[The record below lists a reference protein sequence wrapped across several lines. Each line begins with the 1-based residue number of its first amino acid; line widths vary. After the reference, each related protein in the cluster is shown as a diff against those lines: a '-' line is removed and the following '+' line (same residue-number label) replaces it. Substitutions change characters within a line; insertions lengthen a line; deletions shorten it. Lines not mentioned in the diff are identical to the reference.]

1 MTRALPPSDA
11 MLPASDMPDD
21 VRDGTSVCVPLL
33 RLSGVARSFGEGV
46 GAVTVLRD
54 VELVIQR
61 GEMVAI
67 MGPSGSGKSTLM
79 NVLGCLDRASS
90 GCYEIDGRD
99 VASLSDDDLAALRRE
114 HFGFIFQRYHL
125 MGHLTAQ
132 GNVEVPAVYA
142 GTTKTARAQR
152 SAALLGRLGLG
163 GHLSHR
169 PSQMS
174 GGQQQRVSIARA
186 LMNGGDIILADE
198 PTGALDSR
206 SGLEVMQILCEL
218 HARGHTIILVTHDP
232 GVAAWAQRVIEIAD
246 GRIVR
251 DRVNETP
258 RTAELAALTRER
270 TQTQTQ
276 IQAQTQTETKEDTR
290 ASQIDHTRAAEAPT
304 PDDIAIQK
312 PPAVEVRRRWLA
324 GWPKFSESLSMAW
337 HALASHRLRTGLTM
351 LGIVIGITSVVSL
364 SAIGEGTK
372 RRVLNDIGSIAPN
385 TITVLRGRDFNDDKA
400 AEIRTLLPRDAELL
414 AAQPYTDSVSPQVNA
429 RTVRVRFGRI
439 DTDAQVHGEGANFLR
454 ANGLK
459 LARGRGFDT
468 GEVER
473 QAQVAVIGENA
484 LRKLMPNGG
493 DPIGQIVLAGSL
505 PLRVIGVVRDRSSMF
520 VSRSLNLYVP
530 WTTAASRL
538 AGQQH
543 LEAITVRIL
552 DGHPPSAAEAGI
564 VRVLTR
570 AHGNKDFF
578 TFNMDTVVKSISRTS
593 QMLTL
598 LLSFVALISLV
609 VGGIGVANIM
619 LVSVTERTREIGI
632 RRAIGARRQDILR
645 QFLIEAVLV
654 CLMGGAVGVVLS
666 YAIGQLVAFVV
677 PQVAVVF
684 SVNTFAA
691 AVLCASVIGV
701 ASGWWPSRSAARLDP
716 VDALARE

>member
-1 MTRALPPSDA
+1 MTNS
-11 MLPASDMPDD
+11 PA
-21 VRDGTSVCVPLL
+21 PLL
-33 RLSGVARSFGEGV
+33 RLSGISRAFGEGD

-54 VELVIQR
+54 VELVIER

-79 NVLGCLDRASS
+79 NVLGCLDRATH
-90 GCYEIDGRD
+90 GRYEIDGHD
-99 VASLSDDDLAALRRE
+99 VASLSDDALAQLRRE
-114 HFGFIFQRYHL
+114 YFGFIFQRYHL
-125 MGHLTAQ
+125 MGHLSAQ

-142 GTTKTARAQR
+142 GIPRSQRSSR
-152 SAALLGRLGLG
+152 SAALLERLGLG
-163 GHLSHR
+163 KHLSHR

-198 PTGALDSR
+198 PTGALDSQ
-206 SGLEVMQILCEL
+206 SGLEVMHILREL

-232 GVAAWAQRVIEIAD
+232 NVAAWAQRVIEIAD
-246 GRIVR
+246 GRIKC
-251 DRVNETP
+251 DRLNDTPHAVETP
-258 RTAELAALTRER
+258 VTTETRDVSSGRASSADSLMPDAQKMSRGNSLTRWM
-270 TQTQTQ
+270 
-276 IQAQTQTETKEDTR
+276 
-290 ASQIDHTRAAEAPT
+290 S
-304 PDDIAIQK
+304 
-312 PPAVEVRRRWLA
+312 
-324 GWPKFSESLSMAW
+324 GWPTFAESLSMAW

-351 LGIVIGITSVVSL
+351 LGIIIGITSVVSL

-372 RRVLNDIGSIAPN
+372 QRVLNDIGNIAPN
-385 TITVLRGRDFNDDKA
+385 TITVLRGKDFNDDKA
-400 AEIRTLLPRDAELL
+400 AEIRTLLPRDADLL
-414 AAQPYTDSVSPQVNA
+414 AAQPYTDSVTAQVGP
-429 RTVRVRFGRI
+429 RTTRMRFGRI
-439 DTDAQVHGEGANFLR
+439 DTDAQVHGESADFMR

-459 LARGRGFDT
+459 LARGRSFDAS
-468 GEVER
+468 EVER
-473 QAQVAVIGENA
+473 QAQVALLGENT
-484 LRKLMPNGG
+484 LRKLLPNGG

-520 VSRSLNLYVP
+520 VSRSLNVYVP
-530 WTTAASRL
+530 WTTVASRL

-543 LEAITVRIL
+543 LESITVRIL
-552 DGHPPSAAEAGI
+552 DGHPPAAAEAGI
-564 VRVLTR
+564 IRLLTR
-570 AHGNKDFF
+570 AHGKKDFF
-578 TFNMDTVVKSISRTS
+578 TFNMDTIVKSISRTS

-609 VGGIGVANIM
+609 VGGIGVMNIM

-666 YAIGQLVAFVV
+666 YAIGWLVATFV
-677 PQVAVVF
+677 PQVSVVF
-684 SVNTFAA
+684 STNTFAA
-691 AVLCASVIGV
+691 AVACACAIGML
-701 ASGWWPSRSAARLDP
+701 SGWLPARSAARLDP

>member
-1 MTRALPPSDA
+1 MTN
-11 MLPASDMPDD
+11 ASA
-21 VRDGTSVCVPLL
+21 PLL
-33 RLSGVARSFGEGV
+33 RLSGISRSFGEGD

-54 VELVIQR
+54 VELVIER

-79 NVLGCLDRASS
+79 NVLGCLDRATH
-90 GCYEIDGRD
+90 GRYEIDGHD
-99 VASLSDDDLAALRRE
+99 VASLSDDALAQLRRE
-114 HFGFIFQRYHL
+114 YFGFIFQRYHL
-125 MGHLTAQ
+125 MGHLSAQ

-142 GTTKTARAQR
+142 SIARSQRSMR
-152 SAALLGRLGLG
+152 SAALLERLGLG
-163 GHLSHR
+163 KHLSHR

-198 PTGALDSR
+198 PTGALDSH
-206 SGLEVMQILCEL
+206 SGLEVMHILREL

-232 GVAAWAQRVIEIAD
+232 NVAAWAQRVIEIAD
-246 GRIVR
+246 GRIKC
-251 DRVNETP
+251 DRLNDTPHAVETSVP
-258 RTAELAALTRER
+258 GETRSVASGLGRSTDSSTDSSTVSRVADAPEMSRGNSLTRWM
-270 TQTQTQ
+270 
-276 IQAQTQTETKEDTR
+276 
-290 ASQIDHTRAAEAPT
+290 S
-304 PDDIAIQK
+304 
-312 PPAVEVRRRWLA
+312 
-324 GWPKFSESLSMAW
+324 GWPTFSESLSMAW

-351 LGIVIGITSVVSL
+351 LGIIIGITSVVSL

-372 RRVLNDIGSIAPN
+372 RRVLNDIGNIAPN
-385 TITVLRGRDFNDDKA
+385 TITVLRGKDFNDDKA
-400 AEIRTLLPRDAELL
+400 AEIRTLLPRDADLL
-414 AAQPYTDSVSPQVNA
+414 AAQPYTDSVTAQVGPRTA
-429 RTVRVRFGRI
+429 RMRFGRI
-439 DTDAQVHGEGANFLR
+439 DTDAQVHGEGADFMR

-459 LARGRGFDT
+459 LARGRSFDAS
-468 GEVER
+468 EVER
-473 QAQVAVIGENA
+473 QAQVALLGENT
-484 LRKLMPNGG
+484 LRKLLPNGG

-520 VSRSLNLYVP
+520 VSRSLNVYVP
-530 WTTAASRL
+530 WTTVASRL

-543 LEAITVRIL
+543 LESITVRIL
-552 DGHPPSAAEAGI
+552 DGHPPAAAEAGI
-564 VRVLTR
+564 IRLLTR
-570 AHGNKDFF
+570 AHGKKDFF
-578 TFNMDTVVKSISRTS
+578 TFNMDTIVKSISRTS

-609 VGGIGVANIM
+609 VGGIGVMNIM

-666 YAIGQLVAFVV
+666 YAIGWLVATFV
-677 PQVAVVF
+677 PQVSVVF
-684 SVNTFAA
+684 STNTFAA
-691 AVLCASVIGV
+691 AVACACAIGML
-701 ASGWWPSRSAARLDP
+701 SGWLPARSAARLDP

>member
-11 MLPASDMPDD
+11 MLPASDMPDG
-21 VRDGTSVCVPLL
+21 VRDGAPAGVPLL

-276 IQAQTQTETKEDTR
+276 TQTQTETQEDTR

>member
-1 MTRALPPSDA
+1 MTSA
-11 MLPASDMPDD
+11 
-21 VRDGTSVCVPLL
+21 GEPLL
-33 RLSGVARSFGEGV
+33 RLTGISRTFGEGV

-54 VELVIQR
+54 VELVIRR

-79 NVLGCLDRASS
+79 NVLGCLDRPST
-90 GCYEIDGRD
+90 GRYEIDGQD
-99 VASLSDDDLAALRRE
+99 VASLTDDALARLRRE
-114 HFGFIFQRYHL
+114 YFGFIFQRYHL

-142 GTTKTARAQR
+142 GTSKTSRATR
-152 SAALLGRLGLG
+152 SAALLERLGLG
-163 GHLSHR
+163 KHLSHR
-169 PSQMS
+169 PAQMS

-246 GRIVR
+246 GRVVR
-251 DRVNETP
+251 DRINETP
-258 RTAELAALTRER
+258 RASPRAEQAVDASRTANDDDRHHEPA
-270 TQTQTQ
+270 
-276 IQAQTQTETKEDTR
+276 DR
-290 ASQIDHTRAAEAPT
+290 AGE
-304 PDDIAIQK
+304 DDIV
-312 PPAVEVRRRWLA
+312 PAPASAPATPRQRWLA
-324 GWPKFSESLSMAW
+324 GWPTFSESLAMAW

-372 RRVLNDIGSIAPN
+372 RRVIDDIGSIAPN
-385 TITVLRGRDFNDDKA
+385 TITVLRGKDFNDDKA
-400 AEIRTLLPRDAELL
+400 AEIRTLLPRDVALL
-414 AAQPYTDSVSPQVNA
+414 AAQPYTDSVSPQIGP
-429 RTVRVRFGRI
+429 RTIRMRFGRL
-439 DTDAQVHGEGANFLR
+439 DTDAQVHGEGADFLR

-459 LARGRGFDT
+459 LSRGRSFDAN
-468 GEVER
+468 EVER
-473 QAQVAVIGENA
+473 QAQVALIGENA
-484 LRKLMPNGG
+484 LRKLMPHGG

-505 PLRVIGVVRDRSSMF
+505 PLRIIGVIRDKSSMF
-520 VSRSLNLYVP
+520 VSRSLNVYVP
-530 WTTAASRL
+530 WTTVASRL
-538 AGQQH
+538 SGQQH
-543 LEAITVRIL
+543 LESITVRVL
-552 DGHPPSAAEAGI
+552 DGHPPAAAEAGI
-564 VRVLTR
+564 IRVLTR
-570 AHGNKDFF
+570 AHGQKDFF
-578 TFNMDTVVKSISRTS
+578 TFNMDTIVQSISRTS

-609 VGGIGVANIM
+609 VGGIGVMNIM

-654 CLMGGAVGVVLS
+654 CLMGGAVGVALS
-666 YAIGQLVAFVV
+666 YAIGRLVAMFV
-677 PQVAVVF
+677 PQIAVVF
-684 SVNTFAA
+684 SVSTFVA
-691 AVLCASVIGV
+691 AVMCASVIGM
-701 ASGWWPSRSAARLDP
+701 ASGWWPARSAARLDP

>member
-1 MTRALPPSDA
+1 MTSATA
-11 MLPASDMPDD
+11 
-21 VRDGTSVCVPLL
+21 PLL
-33 RLSGVARSFGEGV
+33 RLEGVSRTFGEGV

-54 VELVIQR
+54 VDLEIGR

-79 NVLGCLDRASS
+79 NVLGCLDRASA
-90 GCYEIDGRD
+90 GRYEIDGYD
-99 VASLSDDDLAALRRE
+99 VASLSDDALAARRRE
-114 HFGFIFQRYHL
+114 SFGFIFQRYHL

-142 GTTKTARAQR
+142 GTSKTARSLR
-152 SAALLGRLGLG
+152 SAALLERLGLG
-163 GHLSHR
+163 KHLSHR

-206 SGLEVMQILCEL
+206 SGLEVMQILREL

-232 GVAAWAQRVIEIAD
+232 GVAAWAQRIIEIAD

-251 DRVNETP
+251 DRMNDTPCVPVTDSAATAHYETSRDDRAEGQTP
-258 RTAELAALTRER
+258 SAATAAATA
-270 TQTQTQ
+270 TF
-276 IQAQTQTETKEDTR
+276 
-290 ASQIDHTRAAEAPT
+290 
-304 PDDIAIQK
+304 
-312 PPAVEVRRRWLA
+312 RRQPSRWMR
-324 GWPKFSESLSMAW
+324 GWPTFSESLSMAW

-351 LGIVIGITSVVSL
+351 LGIIIGITSVVSL

-372 RRVLNDIGSIAPN
+372 RRVLDDIGNIAPN
-385 TITVLRGRDFNDDKA
+385 TITVLRGKDFNDDRA
-400 AEIRTLLPRDAELL
+400 VEIRTLLPRDAALL
-414 AAQPYTDSVSPQVNA
+414 AAQPYTDSVTPQVGPRTA
-429 RTVRVRFGRI
+429 RMRFGRL
-439 DTDAQVHGEGANFLR
+439 DTDAQVHGEGADFLR

-459 LARGRGFDT
+459 LARGRSFDT
-468 GEVER
+468 VEVEH
-473 QAQVAVIGENA
+473 QAQVALLGENT

-493 DPIGQIVLAGSL
+493 DPVGQIVLAGSL
-505 PLRVIGVVRDRSSMF
+505 PLRIIGVVRDRSSMF
-520 VSRSLNLYVP
+520 ISRSLNVYAP
-530 WTTAASRL
+530 WTTVASRL
-538 AGQQH
+538 SGQQH
-543 LEAITVRIL
+543 LESITVRIL
-552 DGHPPSAAEAGI
+552 DGHPPAAAEAGI
-564 VRVLTR
+564 IRVLTR
-570 AHGNKDFF
+570 AHGQKDFF
-578 TFNMDTVVKSISRTS
+578 TFNMDTIVKSISRTS
-593 QMLTL
+593 HMLTL

-609 VGGIGVANIM
+609 VGGIGVMNIM

-654 CLMGGAVGVVLS
+654 CMMGGAVGVGLS
-666 YAIGQLVAFVV
+666 YAIGWLVEALV

-684 SVNTFAA
+684 SASTLTA
-691 AVLCASVIGV
+691 AVICACAIGV
-701 ASGWWPSRSAARLDP
+701 VSGWWPARSAARLDP

>member
-1 MTRALPPSDA
+1 MTRA
-11 MLPASDMPDD
+11 
-21 VRDGTSVCVPLL
+21 GEPLL
-33 RLSGVARSFGEGV
+33 RLAGVCRTFGEGAS
-46 GAVTVLRD
+46 AVTVLHD
-54 VELVIQR
+54 VDLVIR
-61 GEMVAI
+61 RAEMVAI

-79 NVLGCLDRASS
+79 NVLGCLDRASA
-90 GCYEIDGRD
+90 GRYEIDGRD
-99 VASLSDDDLAALRRE
+99 VASLADDALARLRRE
-114 HFGFIFQRYHL
+114 YFGFIFQRYHL

-142 GTTKTARAQR
+142 GTPKPSRAARA
-152 SAALLGRLGLG
+152 AALLERLGLG
-163 GHLSHR
+163 AHVSHR
-169 PSQMS
+169 PAQMS

-206 SGLEVMQILCEL
+206 SGLEVMQILREL

-232 GVAAWAQRVIEIAD
+232 GVAAWAQRVIDIAD

-251 DRVNETP
+251 DRINETP
-258 RTAELAALTRER
+258 PVSEADGAARR
-270 TQTQTQ
+270 DR
-276 IQAQTQTETKEDTR
+276 KPG
-290 ASQIDHTRAAEAPT
+290 RAAEEAWGVGSGDVGGGMSGDVNRDVSGDVNRDVVTAPRAGQ
-304 PDDIAIQK
+304 PQQQQQQQ
-312 PPAVEVRRRWLA
+312 PQQQPRRRPWLA
-324 GWPKFSESLSMAW
+324 GWPTFSESLAMAW

-372 RRVLNDIGSIAPN
+372 RRVIDDIGSIAPN
-385 TITVLRGRDFNDDKA
+385 TITVLRGKDFNDDKA
-400 AEIRTLLPRDAELL
+400 AEIRTLLPRDAALL
-414 AAQPYTDSVSPQVNA
+414 AAQPYTDSVSPQIGP
-429 RTVRVRFGRI
+429 RTIRVRFGRL
-439 DTDAQVHGEGANFLR
+439 DTDAQVHGEGADFLR

-459 LARGRGFDT
+459 LARGRSFDAK
-468 GEVER
+468 EIER

-505 PLRVIGVVRDRSSMF
+505 PLRIIGVIRDKSSMF
-520 VSRSLNLYVP
+520 VSRSLNVYVP
-530 WTTAASRL
+530 WTTVASRL
-538 AGQQH
+538 SGQQH
-543 LEAITVRIL
+543 LESITVRVV
-552 DGHPPSAAEAGI
+552 DGHPPAAAEAGI
-564 VRVLTR
+564 IRVLTH
-570 AHGNKDFF
+570 AHGQKDFF
-578 TFNMDTVVKSISRTS
+578 TFNMDTIVKSISRTS

-609 VGGIGVANIM
+609 VGGIGVMNIM

-654 CLMGGAVGVVLS
+654 CLMGGAVGVALS
-666 YAIGQLVAFVV
+666 YVIGRLVTLFV
-677 PQVAVVF
+677 PQIAVVF
-684 SVNTFAA
+684 SVSTFVA
-691 AVLCASVIGV
+691 AVACASAIGM
-701 ASGWWPSRSAARLDP
+701 ASGWWPARSAARLDP

>member
-1 MTRALPPSDA
+1 MTNAA
-11 MLPASDMPDD
+11 A
-21 VRDGTSVCVPLL
+21 PLL
-33 RLSGVARSFGEGV
+33 RLSGISRTFGEGV

-54 VELVIQR
+54 VELEIRR

-79 NVLGCLDRASS
+79 NVLGCLDRAT
-90 GCYEIDGRD
+90 GGRYEIDGHD
-99 VASLSDDDLAALRRE
+99 VASLSDDALAKLRRE
-114 HFGFIFQRYHL
+114 YFGFIFQRYHL

-142 GTTKTARAQR
+142 GMARAQR
-152 SAALLGRLGLG
+152 SPRSAALLERLGLG
-163 GHLSHR
+163 KHLSHR
-169 PSQMS
+169 PAQMS

-198 PTGALDSR
+198 PTGALDSH
-206 SGLEVMQILCEL
+206 SGLEVMRILREL

-246 GRIVR
+246 GRVR
-251 DRVNETP
+251 WDGVNETP
-258 RTAELAALTRER
+258 RDVDAPTRGGPGDASSS
-270 TQTQTQ
+270 TSTSSASP
-276 IQAQTQTETKEDTR
+276 ISFASSPASPSPP
-290 ASQIDHTRAAEAPT
+290 ASQRHRLA
-304 PDDIAIQK
+304 
-312 PPAVEVRRRWLA
+312 RWMS
-324 GWPKFSESLSMAW
+324 GWPTFSESLAMAW

-351 LGIVIGITSVVSL
+351 LGIIIGITSVVSL

-372 RRVLNDIGSIAPN
+372 RRVLDDIGNIAPN

-400 AEIRTLLPRDAELL
+400 AEIRTLLPRDAMLL
-414 AAQPYTDSVSPQVNA
+414 AAQPYTDSVTAQVGP
-429 RTVRVRFGRI
+429 RTVRMRFGRL
-439 DTDAQVHGEGANFLR
+439 DTDAQVHGEGADFMR

-459 LARGRGFDT
+459 LARGRSFD
-468 GEVER
+468 ESEIER
-473 QAQVAVIGENA
+473 QAQVALLGENT

-493 DPIGQIVLAGSL
+493 DPVGKIVLAGSL

-520 VSRSLNLYVP
+520 VSRSLNVYVP
-530 WTTAASRL
+530 WTTVASRL

-543 LEAITVRIL
+543 LESITVRIV
-552 DGHPPSAAEAGI
+552 DGHPPAAAEAGI
-564 VRVLTR
+564 IRALTR
-570 AHGNKDFF
+570 AHGRKDFF
-578 TFNMDTVVKSISRTS
+578 TFNMDTIVKSISRTS

-609 VGGIGVANIM
+609 VGGIGVMNIM

-654 CLMGGAVGVVLS
+654 CLMGGAIGVALS
-666 YAIGQLVAFVV
+666 YAIGWLVSTFV

-691 AVLCASVIGV
+691 ALACACTIGML
-701 ASGWWPSRSAARLDP
+701 SGWLPARSAARLDP

>member
-1 MTRALPPSDA
+1 
-11 MLPASDMPDD
+11 
-21 VRDGTSVCVPLL
+21 VTSAGEPLL
-33 RLSGVARSFGEGV
+33 RLTGISRTFGEGV

-54 VELVIQR
+54 VELVIRR

-79 NVLGCLDRASS
+79 NVLGCLDRPST
-90 GCYEIDGRD
+90 GRYEIDGQD
-99 VASLSDDDLAALRRE
+99 VASLADDALARLRRE
-114 HFGFIFQRYHL
+114 YFGFIFQRYHL

-142 GTTKTARAQR
+142 GTSKTSRAVR
-152 SAALLGRLGLG
+152 SAALLERLGLG
-163 GHLSHR
+163 RHLSHR
-169 PSQMS
+169 PAQMS

-246 GRIVR
+246 GRVVR
-251 DRVNETP
+251 DRINETP
-258 RTAELAALTRER
+258 RTSPRAEEAVDAPR
-270 TQTQTQ
+270 T
-276 IQAQTQTETKEDTR
+276 ADDDDRHHEPADG
-290 ASQIDHTRAAEAPT
+290 AGA
-304 PDDIAIQK
+304 DDIVP
-312 PPAVEVRRRWLA
+312 PPASAPATLRRRWLA
-324 GWPKFSESLSMAW
+324 GWPTFSESLAMAW

-372 RRVLNDIGSIAPN
+372 RRVIDDIGSIAPN
-385 TITVLRGRDFNDDKA
+385 TITVLRGKDFNDDKA
-400 AEIRTLLPRDAELL
+400 AEIRTLLPRDATLL
-414 AAQPYTDSVSPQVNA
+414 AAQPYTDSVSPQIGP
-429 RTVRVRFGRI
+429 RTIRMRFGRL
-439 DTDAQVHGEGANFLR
+439 DTDAQVHGEGADFLR

-459 LARGRGFDT
+459 LSRGRSFDAN
-468 GEVER
+468 EVER
-473 QAQVAVIGENA
+473 QAQVALIGENA
-484 LRKLMPNGG
+484 LRKLMPHGG

-505 PLRVIGVVRDRSSMF
+505 PLRIIGVIRDKSSMF
-520 VSRSLNLYVP
+520 VSRSLNVYVP
-530 WTTAASRL
+530 WTTVASRL
-538 AGQQH
+538 SGQQH
-543 LEAITVRIL
+543 LESITVRVL
-552 DGHPPSAAEAGI
+552 DGHPPAAAEAGI
-564 VRVLTR
+564 IRVLTR
-570 AHGNKDFF
+570 AHGQKDFF
-578 TFNMDTVVKSISRTS
+578 TFNMDTIVQSISRTS

-609 VGGIGVANIM
+609 VGGIGVMNIM

-654 CLMGGAVGVVLS
+654 CLMGGAVGVALS
-666 YAIGQLVAFVV
+666 YAIGRLVAMFV
-677 PQVAVVF
+677 PQIAVVF
-684 SVNTFAA
+684 SVSTFVA
-691 AVLCASVIGV
+691 AVMCASAIGM
-701 ASGWWPSRSAARLDP
+701 ASGWWPARSAARLDP

>member
-1 MTRALPPSDA
+1 MTSA
-11 MLPASDMPDD
+11 
-21 VRDGTSVCVPLL
+21 GEPLL
-33 RLSGVARSFGEGV
+33 RLTGISRTFGEGV

-54 VELVIQR
+54 VELVIRR

-79 NVLGCLDRASS
+79 NVLGCLDRPST
-90 GCYEIDGRD
+90 GRYEIDGQD
-99 VASLSDDDLAALRRE
+99 VASLADDALARLRRE
-114 HFGFIFQRYHL
+114 YFGFIFQRYHL

-142 GTTKTARAQR
+142 GTSKTSRAVR
-152 SAALLGRLGLG
+152 SAALLERLGLG
-163 GHLSHR
+163 RHLSHR
-169 PSQMS
+169 PAQMS

-246 GRIVR
+246 GRVVR
-251 DRVNETP
+251 DRINETP
-258 RTAELAALTRER
+258 RTSPRAEEAVDAPR
-270 TQTQTQ
+270 T
-276 IQAQTQTETKEDTR
+276 ADDDDRHHEPADG
-290 ASQIDHTRAAEAPT
+290 AGA
-304 PDDIAIQK
+304 DDIVP
-312 PPAVEVRRRWLA
+312 PPASAPATLRRRWLA
-324 GWPKFSESLSMAW
+324 GWPTFSESLAMAW

-372 RRVLNDIGSIAPN
+372 RRVIDDIGSIAPN
-385 TITVLRGRDFNDDKA
+385 TITVLRGKDFNDDKA
-400 AEIRTLLPRDAELL
+400 AEIRTLLPRDATLL
-414 AAQPYTDSVSPQVNA
+414 AAQPYTDSVSPQIGP
-429 RTVRVRFGRI
+429 RTIRMRFGRL
-439 DTDAQVHGEGANFLR
+439 DTDAQVHGEGADFLR

-459 LARGRGFDT
+459 LSRGRSFDAN
-468 GEVER
+468 EVER
-473 QAQVAVIGENA
+473 QAQVALIGENA
-484 LRKLMPNGG
+484 LRKLMPHGG

-505 PLRVIGVVRDRSSMF
+505 PLRIIGVIRDKSSMF
-520 VSRSLNLYVP
+520 VSRSLNVYVP
-530 WTTAASRL
+530 WTTVASRL
-538 AGQQH
+538 SGQQH
-543 LEAITVRIL
+543 LESITVRVL
-552 DGHPPSAAEAGI
+552 DGHPPAAAEAGI
-564 VRVLTR
+564 IRVLTR
-570 AHGNKDFF
+570 AHGQKDFF
-578 TFNMDTVVKSISRTS
+578 TFNMDTIVQSISRTS

-609 VGGIGVANIM
+609 VGGIGVMNIM

-654 CLMGGAVGVVLS
+654 CLMGGAVGVALS
-666 YAIGQLVAFVV
+666 YAIGRLVAMFV
-677 PQVAVVF
+677 PQIAVVF
-684 SVNTFAA
+684 SVSTFVA
-691 AVLCASVIGV
+691 AVMCASAIGM
-701 ASGWWPSRSAARLDP
+701 ASGWWPARSAARLDP

>member
-1 MTRALPPSDA
+1 
-11 MLPASDMPDD
+11 
-21 VRDGTSVCVPLL
+21 VTSAGEPLL
-33 RLSGVARSFGEGV
+33 RLTGISRTFGEGV

-54 VELVIQR
+54 VELVIRR

-79 NVLGCLDRASS
+79 NVLGCLDRPST
-90 GCYEIDGRD
+90 GRYEIDGQD
-99 VASLSDDDLAALRRE
+99 VASLADDALARLRRE
-114 HFGFIFQRYHL
+114 YFGFIFQRYHL

-142 GTTKTARAQR
+142 GTSKTSRAVR
-152 SAALLGRLGLG
+152 SAALLERLGLG
-163 GHLSHR
+163 RHLSHR
-169 PSQMS
+169 PAQMS

-246 GRIVR
+246 GRVVR
-251 DRVNETP
+251 DRINETP
-258 RTAELAALTRER
+258 RTSPRAEEAVDAPR
-270 TQTQTQ
+270 T
-276 IQAQTQTETKEDTR
+276 ADDDDRHHEPADG
-290 ASQIDHTRAAEAPT
+290 AGA
-304 PDDIAIQK
+304 DDIVP
-312 PPAVEVRRRWLA
+312 PPASAPATLRRRWLA
-324 GWPKFSESLSMAW
+324 GWPTFSESLAMAW

-372 RRVLNDIGSIAPN
+372 RRVIDDIGSIAPN
-385 TITVLRGRDFNDDKA
+385 TITVLRGKDFNDDKA
-400 AEIRTLLPRDAELL
+400 AEIRTLLPRDATLL
-414 AAQPYTDSVSPQVNA
+414 AAQPYTDSVSPQIGP
-429 RTVRVRFGRI
+429 RTIRMRFGRL
-439 DTDAQVHGEGANFLR
+439 DTDAQVHGEGADFLR

-459 LARGRGFDT
+459 LSRGRSFDAN
-468 GEVER
+468 EVER
-473 QAQVAVIGENA
+473 QAQVALIGENA
-484 LRKLMPNGG
+484 LRKLMPHGG

-505 PLRVIGVVRDRSSMF
+505 PLRIIGVIRDKSSMF
-520 VSRSLNLYVP
+520 VSRSLNVYVP
-530 WTTAASRL
+530 WTTVASRL
-538 AGQQH
+538 SGQQH
-543 LEAITVRIL
+543 LESITVRVL
-552 DGHPPSAAEAGI
+552 DGHPPAAAEAGI
-564 VRVLTR
+564 IRVLTR
-570 AHGNKDFF
+570 AHGQKDFF
-578 TFNMDTVVKSISRTS
+578 TFNMDTIVQSISRTS

-609 VGGIGVANIM
+609 VGGIGVMNIM

-654 CLMGGAVGVVLS
+654 CLMGGAVGVALS
-666 YAIGQLVAFVV
+666 YAIGRLVATFV
-677 PQVAVVF
+677 PQIAVVF
-684 SVNTFAA
+684 SVSTFVA
-691 AVLCASVIGV
+691 AVMCASVIGM
-701 ASGWWPSRSAARLDP
+701 ASGWWPARSAARLDP

>member
-1 MTRALPPSDA
+1 MTS
-11 MLPASDMPDD
+11 ASA
-21 VRDGTSVCVPLL
+21 PLL
-33 RLSGVARSFGEGV
+33 RLCGISRTFGEGV
-46 GAVTVLRD
+46 GAVTVLRNVD
-54 VELVIQR
+54 LEIRR

-79 NVLGCLDRASS
+79 NVLGCLDRATE
-90 GCYEIDGRD
+90 GRYEIDGRD
-99 VASLSDDDLAALRRE
+99 VASLSDDALAKLRRE
-114 HFGFIFQRYHL
+114 YFGFIFQRYHL

-132 GNVEVPAVYA
+132 ANVEVPAVYA
-142 GTTKTARAQR
+142 GVTRSNRASR
-152 SAALLGRLGLG
+152 SAALLERLGLG
-163 GHLSHR
+163 KHRLHR

-206 SGLEVMQILCEL
+206 SGREVMHILREL
-218 HARGHTIILVTHDP
+218 HTRGHTIILVTHDP

-246 GRIVR
+246 GRVKG
-251 DRVNETP
+251 DRINETP
-258 RTAELAALTRER
+258 RAVEAPADDGRRDGDNGGDGGDDGIEGDSPSSSDSSSRASEPSPSSQRPWLTRWI
-270 TQTQTQ
+270 T
-276 IQAQTQTETKEDTR
+276 
-290 ASQIDHTRAAEAPT
+290 
-304 PDDIAIQK
+304 
-312 PPAVEVRRRWLA
+312 
-324 GWPKFSESLSMAW
+324 GWPTFSESLAMAW

-351 LGIVIGITSVVSL
+351 LGIIIGITSVVSL

-372 RRVLNDIGSIAPN
+372 RRVLDDIGNIAPN
-385 TITVLRGRDFNDDKA
+385 TITVLRGKDFNDDKA
-400 AEIRTLLPRDAELL
+400 TEIRTLLPRDAALL
-414 AAQPYTDSVSPQVNA
+414 AAQPYTDSVTPQIGPRTA
-429 RTVRVRFGRI
+429 RMRFGRI
-439 DTDAQVHGEGANFLR
+439 DTDAQVHGEGADFMR

-459 LARGRGFDT
+459 LARGRSFDAS
-468 GEVER
+468 EVAR
-473 QAQVAVIGENA
+473 QAQVALLGENT

-493 DPIGQIVLAGSL
+493 DPIGKIVLAGSL

-520 VSRSLNLYVP
+520 VSRTLNVYVP
-530 WTTAASRL
+530 WTTVASRL

-543 LEAITVRIL
+543 LESITVRIL
-552 DGHPPSAAEAGI
+552 DGHPPAAAEAGI

-570 AHGNKDFF
+570 AHGQKDFF
-578 TFNMDTVVKSISRTS
+578 TFNMDTIVKSISRTS

-609 VGGIGVANIM
+609 VGGIGVMNIM

-654 CLMGGAVGVVLS
+654 CLMGGAIGVALS
-666 YAIGQLVAFVV
+666 YAIGWLVSTLI

-691 AVLCASVIGV
+691 AVACACAIGML
-701 ASGWWPSRSAARLDP
+701 SGWLPARSAARLDP

>member
-1 MTRALPPSDA
+1 
-11 MLPASDMPDD
+11 MPDG
-21 VRDGTSVCVPLL
+21 VRDGAPAGVPLL

-276 IQAQTQTETKEDTR
+276 TQTQTETQEDTR

>member
-1 MTRALPPSDA
+1 MTHTLPPRDRS
-11 MLPASDMPDD
+11 MPEGAAAPVPVTDT
-21 VRDGTSVCVPLL
+21 GAPPLL
-33 RLSGVARSFGEGV
+33 HLTGVGRSFGEGV
-46 GAVTVLRD
+46 SAVTVLRD
-54 VELVIQR
+54 VELTIR
-61 GEMVAI
+61 CGEMVAI

-79 NVLGCLDRASS
+79 NVLGCLDRASH
-90 GCYEIDGRD
+90 GRYEIDGRD

-142 GTTKTARAQR
+142 GTSKPARAQR

-163 GHLSHR
+163 GHLTHR

-270 TQTQTQ
+270 TQESAHAS
-276 IQAQTQTETKEDTR
+276 AQEHPVGQRIDEDARVSR
-290 ASQIDHTRAAEAPT
+290 ATIAP
-304 PDDIAIQK
+304 
-312 PPAVEVRRRWLA
+312 RSRGWFA

-351 LGIVIGITSVVSL
+351 LGIIIGITSVVSL

-372 RRVLNDIGSIAPN
+372 RRVLDDIGSISPN
-385 TITVLRGRDFNDDKA
+385 TITVLRGKDFNDDKA
-400 AEIRTLLPRDAELL
+400 AEIRTLLPRDADLL
-414 AAQPYTDSVSPQVNA
+414 AAQPYTDSVSPQINA

-459 LARGRGFDT
+459 LARGRSFDAA
-468 GEVER
+468 EVAR
-473 QAQVAVIGENA
+473 QAQVVVIGENA
-484 LRKLMPNGG
+484 LKKLMPNGG

-505 PLRVIGVVRDRSSMF
+505 PLRVVGVVRDRSSMF
-520 VSRSLNLYVP
+520 VSRSLNLFVP
-530 WTTAASRL
+530 WSTAASRL

-543 LEAITVRIL
+543 LEAITVRII

-666 YAIGQLVAFVV
+666 YAIGQLVAFAV

-684 SVNTFAA
+684 SVHTFAA
-691 AVLCASVIGV
+691 AVMCASVIGV

>member
-1 MTRALPPSDA
+1 MTI
-11 MLPASDMPDD
+11 ASA
-21 VRDGTSVCVPLL
+21 PLL
-33 RLSGVARSFGEGV
+33 RLSGISRAFGEGD

-54 VELVIQR
+54 VELVIER

-79 NVLGCLDRASS
+79 NVLGCLDRATQ
-90 GCYEIDGRD
+90 GRYEIDGHD
-99 VASLSDDDLAALRRE
+99 VASLSDDALAKLRRE
-114 HFGFIFQRYHL
+114 YFGFIFQRYHL
-125 MGHLTAQ
+125 MGHLSAQ

-142 GTTKTARAQR
+142 GIPRSQRSSR
-152 SAALLGRLGLG
+152 SAALLERLGLG
-163 GHLSHR
+163 KHLSHR

-198 PTGALDSR
+198 PTGALDSH
-206 SGLEVMQILCEL
+206 SGLEVMHILREL

-232 GVAAWAQRVIEIAD
+232 NVAAWAQRVIEIAD
-246 GRIVR
+246 GRIKC
-251 DRVNETP
+251 DRMN
-258 RTAELAALTRER
+258 
-270 TQTQTQ
+270 
-276 IQAQTQTETKEDTR
+276 DTL
-290 ASQIDHTRAAEAPT
+290 HAAEASVTRET
-304 PDDIAIQK
+304 PNVSSGPESSVDSRVADA
-312 PPAVEVRRRWLA
+312 PEMSRGNSLTRWMS
-324 GWPKFSESLSMAW
+324 GWPTFAESLSMAW

-372 RRVLNDIGSIAPN
+372 RRVLDDIGNIAPN
-385 TITVLRGRDFNDDKA
+385 TITVLRGKDFNDDKA
-400 AEIRTLLPRDAELL
+400 AEIRTLLPRDADLL
-414 AAQPYTDSVSPQVNA
+414 AAQPYTDSVTAQVGPRTA
-429 RTVRVRFGRI
+429 RMRFGRI
-439 DTDAQVHGEGANFLR
+439 DTDAQVHGESADFMR

-459 LARGRGFDT
+459 LARGRSFDAS
-468 GEVER
+468 EVER
-473 QAQVAVIGENA
+473 QAQVALLGENT
-484 LRKLMPNGG
+484 LRKLLPNGG

-505 PLRVIGVVRDRSSMF
+505 PLRVIGVVRDRASMF
-520 VSRSLNLYVP
+520 VSRSLNVYVP
-530 WTTAASRL
+530 WTTVASRL

-543 LEAITVRIL
+543 LESITVRIL
-552 DGHPPSAAEAGI
+552 DGHPPAAAEAGI
-564 VRVLTR
+564 IRLLTR
-570 AHGNKDFF
+570 AHGKKDFF
-578 TFNMDTVVKSISRTS
+578 TFNMDTIVKSISRTS

-609 VGGIGVANIM
+609 VGGIGVMNIM

-666 YAIGQLVAFVV
+666 YAIGWLVATFV
-677 PQVAVVF
+677 PQVSVVF
-684 SVNTFAA
+684 STNTFAA
-691 AVLCASVIGV
+691 AVACACAIGML
-701 ASGWWPSRSAARLDP
+701 SGWLPARSAARLDP

>member
-1 MTRALPPSDA
+1 MTA
-11 MLPASDMPDD
+11 AS
-21 VRDGTSVCVPLL
+21 TPLL
-33 RLSGVARSFGEGV
+33 RLSGISRTFGEGV
-46 GAVTVLRD
+46 GAVTVLRNVD
-54 VELVIQR
+54 LTIRR

-79 NVLGCLDRASS
+79 NVLGCLDRATE
-90 GCYEIDGRD
+90 GRYEIDGHD
-99 VASLSDDDLAALRRE
+99 VALLSDDALAKLRRE
-114 HFGFIFQRYHL
+114 YFGFIFQRYHL

-132 GNVEVPAVYA
+132 ANVEVPAVYA
-142 GTTKTARAQR
+142 GVTRSNRASR
-152 SAALLGRLGLG
+152 SAALLERLGLG
-163 GHLSHR
+163 KHRLHR

-206 SGLEVMQILCEL
+206 SGREVMHILREL

-232 GVAAWAQRVIEIAD
+232 GVAAWAQRVIEISD
-246 GRIVR
+246 GRVKG
-251 DRVNETP
+251 DRINDTP
-258 RTAELAALTRER
+258 RVVESTADVGPNDGDDGDDGGHEGNEGSEEDEDDGNPSSSYSPPTTANASSPSSQRPWLTRWI
-270 TQTQTQ
+270 T
-276 IQAQTQTETKEDTR
+276 
-290 ASQIDHTRAAEAPT
+290 
-304 PDDIAIQK
+304 
-312 PPAVEVRRRWLA
+312 
-324 GWPKFSESLSMAW
+324 GWPTFSESLAMAW

-351 LGIVIGITSVVSL
+351 LGIIIGITSVVSL

-372 RRVLNDIGSIAPN
+372 RRVLDDIGNIAPN
-385 TITVLRGRDFNDDKA
+385 TITVLRGKDFNDDKA
-400 AEIRTLLPRDAELL
+400 TEIRTLLPRDATLL
-414 AAQPYTDSVSPQVNA
+414 AAQPYTDSVTPQIGPRTA
-429 RTVRVRFGRI
+429 RMRFGRI
-439 DTDAQVHGEGANFLR
+439 DTDAQIHGEGAEFLR

-459 LARGRGFDT
+459 LARGRSFDAS
-468 GEVER
+468 EVAR
-473 QAQVAVIGENA
+473 QAQVALLGENT

-493 DPIGQIVLAGSL
+493 DPIGKIVLAGSL

-520 VSRSLNLYVP
+520 VSRTLNVYVP
-530 WTTAASRL
+530 WTTVASRL

-543 LEAITVRIL
+543 LESITVRIL
-552 DGHPPSAAEAGI
+552 DGHPPAAAEAGI

-570 AHGNKDFF
+570 AHGQKDFF
-578 TFNMDTVVKSISRTS
+578 TFNMDTIVKSISRTS

-609 VGGIGVANIM
+609 VGGIGVMNIM

-654 CLMGGAVGVVLS
+654 CLMGGAIGVALS
-666 YAIGQLVAFVV
+666 YAIGWLVSTLI

-684 SVNTFAA
+684 SANTFAA
-691 AVLCASVIGV
+691 AVACACAIGML
-701 ASGWWPSRSAARLDP
+701 SGWLPARSAARLDP

>member
-1 MTRALPPSDA
+1 MTSAA
-11 MLPASDMPDD
+11 
-21 VRDGTSVCVPLL
+21 VPLL
-33 RLSGVARSFGEGV
+33 RLTGVSRTFGEGV
-46 GAVTVLRD
+46 GTVTVLRD
-54 VELVIQR
+54 VELEIGR

-79 NVLGCLDRASS
+79 NVLGCLDRAS
-90 GCYEIDGRD
+90 GGRYEIDGQD
-99 VASLSDDDLAALRRE
+99 VASLSDDALAARRRE
-114 HFGFIFQRYHL
+114 SFGFIFQRYHL

-142 GTTKTARAQR
+142 GTPKAIRASR
-152 SAALLGRLGLG
+152 SAALLERLGLG
-163 GHLSHR
+163 KHLSHR

-206 SGLEVMQILCEL
+206 SGLEVMQILREL

-251 DRVNETP
+251 DRVNDTP
-258 RTAELAALTRER
+258 QATLPDAAATAQRAPSHNDNLDDRTPVAA
-270 TQTQTQ
+270 
-276 IQAQTQTETKEDTR
+276 ATEPHRSSTGWM
-290 ASQIDHTRAAEAPT
+290 S
-304 PDDIAIQK
+304 
-312 PPAVEVRRRWLA
+312 
-324 GWPKFSESLSMAW
+324 GWPTFSESLSMAW

-351 LGIVIGITSVVSL
+351 LGIIIGITSVVSL

-372 RRVLNDIGSIAPN
+372 RRVLNDIGNIAPN
-385 TITVLRGRDFNDDKA
+385 TITVLRGKDFNDDKA
-400 AEIRTLLPRDAELL
+400 AEIRTLLPRDAALL
-414 AAQPYTDSVSPQVNA
+414 AAQPYTDSVTPQLGPRTA
-429 RTVRVRFGRI
+429 RMRFGRL
-439 DTDAQVHGEGANFLR
+439 DTDAQVHGEGADFMR

-459 LARGRGFDT
+459 LARGRSFDAS
-468 GEVER
+468 EVER
-473 QAQVAVIGENA
+473 QAQVALLGENT
-484 LRKLMPNGG
+484 LKKLMPNGG
-493 DPIGQIVLAGSL
+493 DPVGQIVLAGSL
-505 PLRVIGVVRDRSSMF
+505 PLRIIGVVRDRSSMF
-520 VSRSLNLYVP
+520 VSRSLNVYVP
-530 WTTAASRL
+530 WTTVASRL

-543 LEAITVRIL
+543 LESITVRIL
-552 DGHPPSAAEAGI
+552 DGHPPAAAEAGI
-564 VRVLTR
+564 IRVLTR
-570 AHGNKDFF
+570 AHGQKDFF
-578 TFNMDTVVKSISRTS
+578 TFNMDTIVKSISRTS

-609 VGGIGVANIM
+609 VGGIGVMNIM

-654 CLMGGAVGVVLS
+654 CLMGGAVGVALS
-666 YAIGQLVAFVV
+666 YAIGWLVATFV

-684 SVNTFAA
+684 SAHTFTA
-691 AVLCASVIGV
+691 AVACACVIGV
-701 ASGWWPSRSAARLDP
+701 VSGWWPARSAARLDP

>member
-1 MTRALPPSDA
+1 MTNTAA
-11 MLPASDMPDD
+11 
-21 VRDGTSVCVPLL
+21 PLL
-33 RLSGVARSFGEGV
+33 RLTGISRTFGEGV

-54 VELVIQR
+54 VELDIAR

-90 GCYEIDGRD
+90 GRYEIDAQD
-99 VASLSDDDLAALRRE
+99 VAALSDDALAARRRE
-114 HFGFIFQRYHL
+114 SFGFIFQRYHL

-142 GTTKTARAQR
+142 GTSKTRRASR
-152 SAALLGRLGLG
+152 SAALLERLGLG
-163 GHLSHR
+163 KHLSHR

-198 PTGALDSR
+198 PTGALDSH
-206 SGLEVMQILCEL
+206 SGLEVMQILREL
-218 HARGHTIILVTHDP
+218 HASGHTIILVTHDP

-246 GRIVR
+246 GRIVC
-251 DRVNETP
+251 DRMNPPNDKSDTAPVALAGTVKAPPGETLCDGLRAP
-258 RTAELAALTRER
+258 SQSPVPTTA
-270 TQTQTQ
+270 
-276 IQAQTQTETKEDTR
+276 D
-290 ASQIDHTRAAEAPT
+290 AP
-304 PDDIAIQK
+304 
-312 PPAVEVRRRWLA
+312 RRRRLTGWLS
-324 GWPKFSESLSMAW
+324 GWPTFSESLSMAW

-351 LGIVIGITSVVSL
+351 LGIIIGITSVVSL

-372 RRVLNDIGSIAPN
+372 RRVLNDIGNIAPN
-385 TITVLRGRDFNDDKA
+385 TITVLRGKDFNDDKA
-400 AEIRTLLPRDAELL
+400 AEIRTLLPRDAMLL
-414 AAQPYTDSVSPQVNA
+414 AAQPYTDSVTPQVGPRTA
-429 RTVRVRFGRI
+429 RMRFGRL
-439 DTDAQVHGEGANFLR
+439 DTDAQVHGEGADFMR
-454 ANGLK
+454 ANGLT
-459 LARGRGFDT
+459 LARGRSFDAS
-468 GEVER
+468 EVER
-473 QAQVAVIGENA
+473 QAQVALIGENT

-505 PLRVIGVVRDRSSMF
+505 PLRIIGVVRDRSSMF
-520 VSRSLNLYVP
+520 VSRSLNVYVP
-530 WTTAASRL
+530 WTTVASRL

-543 LEAITVRIL
+543 LESITVRIL
-552 DGHPPSAAEAGI
+552 DGHPPAAAEAGI
-564 VRVLTR
+564 IRVLTQ
-570 AHGNKDFF
+570 AHGQKDFF
-578 TFNMDTVVKSISRTS
+578 TFNMDTIVKSISRTS

-609 VGGIGVANIM
+609 VGGIGVMNIM

-654 CLMGGAVGVVLS
+654 CLMGGAVGVALS
-666 YAIGQLVAFVV
+666 YAIGWLVATFV
-677 PQVAVVF
+677 PHVAVVF
-684 SVNTFAA
+684 SPSTFAA
-691 AVLCASVIGV
+691 AVMCASAIGV
-701 ASGWWPSRSAARLDP
+701 VSGWWPARSAARLDP

>member
-1 MTRALPPSDA
+1 MTNTAA
-11 MLPASDMPDD
+11 
-21 VRDGTSVCVPLL
+21 PLL
-33 RLSGVARSFGEGV
+33 RLTGISRTFGEGV

-54 VELVIQR
+54 VELAIAR

-90 GCYEIDGRD
+90 GRYEIDAQD
-99 VASLSDDDLAALRRE
+99 VASLSDDALAARRRE
-114 HFGFIFQRYHL
+114 SFGFIFQRYHL

-142 GTTKTARAQR
+142 GTSKTRRASR
-152 SAALLGRLGLG
+152 SAALLERLGLG
-163 GHLSHR
+163 KHLSHR

-206 SGLEVMQILCEL
+206 SGLEVMQILREL
-218 HARGHTIILVTHDP
+218 HASGHTIILVTHDP

-246 GRIVR
+246 GRIVC
-251 DRVNETP
+251 DRMNPPNDKSDTAPVALAGTAKAPPGETLYDGLRAP
-258 RTAELAALTRER
+258 SQSPVATAADAL
-270 TQTQTQ
+270 
-276 IQAQTQTETKEDTR
+276 
-290 ASQIDHTRAAEAPT
+290 
-304 PDDIAIQK
+304 
-312 PPAVEVRRRWLA
+312 RRRRLTGWLS
-324 GWPKFSESLSMAW
+324 GWPTFSESLSMAW

-351 LGIVIGITSVVSL
+351 LGIIIGITSVVSL

-372 RRVLNDIGSIAPN
+372 RRVLNDIGNIAPN
-385 TITVLRGRDFNDDKA
+385 TITVLRGKDFNDDKA
-400 AEIRTLLPRDAELL
+400 AEIRTLLPRDAMLL
-414 AAQPYTDSVSPQVNA
+414 AAQPYTDSVTPQVGPRTA
-429 RTVRVRFGRI
+429 RMRVGRL
-439 DTDAQVHGEGANFLR
+439 DTDAQVHGEGADFMR
-454 ANGLK
+454 ANGLT
-459 LARGRGFDT
+459 LARGRSFDAS
-468 GEVER
+468 EVER
-473 QAQVAVIGENA
+473 QAQVALIGENT

-505 PLRVIGVVRDRSSMF
+505 PLRIIGVVRDRSSMF
-520 VSRSLNLYVP
+520 VSRSLNVYVP
-530 WTTAASRL
+530 WTTVASRL

-543 LEAITVRIL
+543 LESITVRIL
-552 DGHPPSAAEAGI
+552 DGHPPAAAEAGI
-564 VRVLTR
+564 IRVLTQ
-570 AHGNKDFF
+570 AHGQKDFF
-578 TFNMDTVVKSISRTS
+578 TFNMDTIVKSISRTS

-609 VGGIGVANIM
+609 VGGIGVMNIM

-654 CLMGGAVGVVLS
+654 CLMGGAVGVALS
-666 YAIGQLVAFVV
+666 YAIGWLVATFV
-677 PQVAVVF
+677 PHVAVVF
-684 SVNTFAA
+684 SPSTFAA
-691 AVLCASVIGV
+691 AVMCASAIGV
-701 ASGWWPSRSAARLDP
+701 VSGWWPARSAARLDP

>member
-1 MTRALPPSDA
+1 MTRTAA
-11 MLPASDMPDD
+11 
-21 VRDGTSVCVPLL
+21 PLL
-33 RLSGVARSFGEGV
+33 RLTGISRTFGEGV

-54 VELVIQR
+54 VELEIGR

-90 GCYEIDGRD
+90 GRYEIDGHD
-99 VASLSDDDLAALRRE
+99 VASLSDDALAARRRE

-142 GTTKTARAQR
+142 GTPKERRAAR
-152 SAALLGRLGLG
+152 SAALLERLGLG
-163 GHLSHR
+163 KHLSHR

-206 SGLEVMQILCEL
+206 SGHEVMQILREL

-232 GVAAWAQRVIEIAD
+232 GVAAWAQRIIEIAD

-251 DRVNETP
+251 DRLNDPIVPSAQDEPDNPGDTRHRPPSDPVDTKRYETS
-258 RTAELAALTRER
+258 RKSARER
-270 TQTQTQ
+270 DP
-276 IQAQTQTETKEDTR
+276 AAAASRPR
-290 ASQIDHTRAAEAPT
+290 AGSLTG
-304 PDDIAIQK
+304 
-312 PPAVEVRRRWLA
+312 WLR
-324 GWPKFSESLSMAW
+324 GWPTFSESLSMAW

-372 RRVLNDIGSIAPN
+372 QRVLNDIGNIAPN
-385 TITVLRGRDFNDDKA
+385 TITVIRGKDFNDDKA
-400 AEIRTLLPRDAELL
+400 AEIRTLLPRDAALL
-414 AAQPYTDSVSPQVNA
+414 AAQPYTDSVTPQVGPRTA
-429 RTVRVRFGRI
+429 RMRFGRL
-439 DTDAQVHGEGANFLR
+439 DTDAQVHGEGADFLR

-459 LARGRGFDT
+459 LARGRSFDAA
-468 GEVER
+468 EVER
-473 QAQVAVIGENA
+473 QAQVALLGENT

-493 DPIGQIVLAGSL
+493 DPIGQTVLAGSL
-505 PLRVIGVVRDRSSMF
+505 PLRIIGVVRDRSSMF
-520 VSRSLNLYVP
+520 VSRSLNVYVP
-530 WTTAASRL
+530 WTTVASRL

-543 LEAITVRIL
+543 LESITVRIL
-552 DGHPPSAAEAGI
+552 DGHPPAAAEVGI
-564 VRVLTR
+564 IRALTR
-570 AHGNKDFF
+570 AHGQKDFF
-578 TFNMDTVVKSISRTS
+578 TFNMDTIVKSISRTS

-609 VGGIGVANIM
+609 VGGIGVMNIM

-654 CLMGGAVGVVLS
+654 CLMGGAVGVALS
-666 YAIGQLVAFVV
+666 CAIGWLVAALV

-684 SVNTFAA
+684 SVRTVTA
-691 AVLCASVIGV
+691 AVMCSCAIGV
-701 ASGWWPSRSAARLDP
+701 VSGWWPARSAARLDP